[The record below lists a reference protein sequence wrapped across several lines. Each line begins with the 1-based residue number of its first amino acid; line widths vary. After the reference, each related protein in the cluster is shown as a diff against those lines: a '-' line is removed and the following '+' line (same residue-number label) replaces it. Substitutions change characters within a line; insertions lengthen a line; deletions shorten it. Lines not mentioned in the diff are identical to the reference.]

1 MAINIRIADPNNED
15 AYLSLLNWLNNNE
28 YLKANG
34 RLEVTKSTSGQGSGV
49 EVMQLILNSG
59 FDLANLV
66 LAIAKWRTEARDK
79 AAPVTVT
86 VDERRTELSV
96 ADLADGHVVL
106 RALTGAADPRRSE
119 CVLIGVEDYMPLR
132 RLPAARRNVA
142 RLRDVL
148 ADPGVWG
155 IPGDR
160 LHTVEYPRSAADIR
174 DVVSAAAAKAADTL
188 LVYFAGH
195 GLYHPDEKLLL
206 ALPEAT
212 GKDDEHTVPWKQ
224 LAEVIQHSNA
234 ARKVV
239 VLDCCYAGL
248 ALDGQAA
255 APPTLGDVARAQG
268 VYVLAAAQKHEEAS
282 APDDEEYTAF
292 TGELL
297 RVLHDGIPADAPGGE
312 FLNLNAVHQEVRD
325 ALRKKH
331 RPQPDRFDP
340 GVIGKVPYFRNN
352 LTPQAKKRIVRDK
365 ARRDPWRPRLSRGRG
380 VAGSAVVLV
389 AALAALLLI
398 LKPWAPSLSL
408 VPNSDG
414 VSLTQYCATLTPQ
427 GAQGAQGFVID
438 QTSCVQKIDLDKAC
452 NYSYETSGLK
462 AEFTSPDPQS
472 AICVNPKTGVKFIQ
486 GIPKMAQYCGTL
498 APTADVTATYLN
510 PDYKNTWICQ
520 VKINMNLAC
529 DELYN
534 GTGMVA
540 RQDSSGYWNCYQ

>member
-1 MAINIRIADPNNED
+1 MVISIRIADPNNED

-34 RLEVTKSTSGQGSGV
+34 RLEVTKSTSGQSSGV
-49 EVMQLILNSG
+49 EIIQLILNSG

-86 VDERRTELSV
+86 VDERTTELSV

-106 RALTGAADPRRSE
+106 RALTGAADPRWSE
-119 CVLIGVEDYMPLR
+119 CVLIGVDDYMPLR
-132 RLPAARRNVA
+132 RLPAVRRNVA
-142 RLRDVL
+142 QLKDVL
-148 ADPGVWG
+148 ADPAGVWG

-160 LHTVEYPRSAADIR
+160 LHTVEYPRSAADIL
-174 DVVSAAAAKAADTL
+174 DVVSAAATKATDTL

-206 ALPEAT
+206 ALPDAT
-212 GKDDEHTVPWKQ
+212 GKDDEHTVRWKQ

-248 ALDGQAA
+248 ALGGQAA
-255 APPTLGDVARAQG
+255 APPELGEVARAQG
-268 VYVLAAAQKHEEAS
+268 VYVLAATQKHEEAS
-282 APDDEEYTAF
+282 APDGEEYTAF

-297 RVLHDGIPADAPGGE
+297 RVLHDGIPADPPGGE

-340 GVIGKVPYFRNN
+340 GVIGKAPYFRNN
-352 LTPQAKKRIVRDK
+352 LTSHAKKRIVRDK
-365 ARRDPWRPRLSRGRG
+365 TRRNSWRPRLSRGRW
-380 VAGSAVVLV
+380 AGGSTVVLV

-414 VSLTQYCATLTPQ
+414 VSLTQYCASLTPQ
-427 GAQGAQGFVID
+427 GVQGFVID
-438 QTSCVQKIDLDKAC
+438 RTNCVEKIDLDKAC
-452 NYSYETSGLK
+452 NYSYQTSGLK

-472 AICVNPKTGVKFIQ
+472 AICVNPETGVKFIQ
-486 GIPKMAQYCGTL
+486 GITKMAQYCGTL
-498 APTADVTATYLN
+498 APTAAVTATYLN

-520 VKINMNLAC
+520 VEINMNLAC

-540 RQDSSGYWNCYQ
+540 RQDNGYWNCYE

>member
-1 MAINIRIADPNNED
+1 MAISIRITDPHNEG
-15 AYLSLLNWLNNNE
+15 AYLSLHNWLNNNE
-28 YLKANG
+28 YLKVNG
-34 RLEVTKSTSGQGSGV
+34 RLEVTKSTSGQSSGV
-49 EVMQLILNSG
+49 VVMQLILNSG

-86 VDERRTELSV
+86 VDERTTELSE
-96 ADLADGHVVL
+96 ADLADGRVVL

-119 CVLIGVEDYMPLR
+119 CVLIGVEDYTPLR
-132 RLPAARRNVA
+132 RLPAVRRNVA
-142 RLRDVL
+142 RLKDVL

-155 IPGDR
+155 IPADR

-174 DVVSAAAAKAADTL
+174 DVVSAAATKATDTL
-188 LVYFAGH
+188 LIYFAGH

-206 ALPEAT
+206 ALPDAT

-224 LAEVIQHSNA
+224 LAEVIRHSNA

-248 ALDGQAA
+248 ALDGQDA
-255 APPTLGDVARAQG
+255 APPKLGDVAQAQD

-297 RVLHDGIPADAPGGE
+297 RVLHDGIPADAPDRE

-325 ALRKKH
+325 ALRKKG

-352 LTPQAKKRIVRDK
+352 LTSQAKKRIDRDK
-365 ARRDPWRPRLSRGRG
+365 TRHDPWRARLSRGRRVG
-380 VAGSAVVLV
+380 GSAVVLV

-414 VSLTQYCATLTPQ
+414 VSLTQYCASLAP
-427 GAQGAQGFVID
+427 QGAQGFVVD
-438 QTSCVQKIDLDKAC
+438 QTNCVQKIDLDNAC
-452 NYSYETSGLK
+452 NYSYETNGLK

-486 GIPKMAQYCGTL
+486 GITKMAQYCGTL
-498 APTADVTATYLN
+498 AQTADVTATYLN

-534 GTGMVA
+534 GTGLVA
-540 RQDSSGYWNCYQ
+540 QEDSSGYWNCYQ

>member
-1 MAINIRIADPNNED
+1 MAINIRITDPNNEG

-34 RLEVTKSTSGQGSGV
+34 HLEVTKSTSGQSSGV

-66 LAIAKWRTEARDK
+66 LAIAKWRTDARDK

-86 VDERRTELSV
+86 VDERTTELSV
-96 ADLADGHVVL
+96 ADLADGQVVL

-119 CVLIGVEDYMPLR
+119 CVLIGVEDYTPLR
-132 RLPAARRNVA
+132 RLPAVRRNVA

-148 ADPGVWG
+148 VNPGVWG
-155 IPGDR
+155 IPADR
-160 LHTVEYPRSAADIR
+160 LHIVEYPRSAADIR
-174 DVVSAAAAKAADTL
+174 NVVSAAATKATDTL

-206 ALPEAT
+206 ALPDAT
-212 GKDDEHTVPWKQ
+212 GKDDKHTVPWKQ

-255 APPTLGDVARAQG
+255 APPRLGDVARTQG
-268 VYVLAAAQKHEEAS
+268 VYVLAAVQKHEEAS

-297 RVLHDGIPADAPGGE
+297 RVLHDGILVDAPGGE

-340 GVIGKVPYFRNN
+340 DVLGKVPYFRNN
-352 LTPQAKKRIVRDK
+352 LTAQTKKRIVRDK
-365 ARRDPWRPRLSRGRG
+365 ARRDRWRPGLSRGRLVG
-380 VAGSAVVLV
+380 GSAVVLV
-389 AALAALLLI
+389 AVLAALLLI

-414 VSLTQYCATLTPQ
+414 ISLTQYCGTLTQEAP
-427 GAQGAQGFVID
+427 GFVID
-438 QTSCVQKIDLDKAC
+438 QTNCVQKIDLDKAC
-452 NYSYETSGLK
+452 NYSYQTSGLK

-472 AICVNPKTGVKFIQ
+472 AICVNPETGTKFIQ
-486 GIPKMAQYCGTL
+486 GITKMAQYCETL

-540 RQDSSGYWNCYQ
+540 RQDNGYWNCYQ

>member
-1 MAINIRIADPNNED
+1 MAVNIRIADPNNED
-15 AYLSLLNWLNNNE
+15 AYLSLLNWLNNDD
-28 YLKANG
+28 YLKAHG
-34 RLEVTKSTSGQGSGV
+34 HLEVTKSTYGQSSGV
-49 EVMQLILNSG
+49 EVMQLILDSG

-79 AAPVTVT
+79 AAPVTIT
-86 VDERRTELSV
+86 VDERTTELSV

-106 RALTGAADPRRSE
+106 RALNGAADPRRSE
-119 CVLIGVEDYMPLR
+119 CVLIGVEDYTPLR
-132 RLPAARRNVA
+132 RLPAVRRNVA
-142 RLRDVL
+142 RLRDLL

-174 DVVSAAAAKAADTL
+174 DVVSAAATKATDTL

-206 ALPEAT
+206 ALPDAT
-212 GKDDEHTVPWKQ
+212 GKDDEHTVPWKH

-255 APPTLGDVARAQG
+255 APPKLGDVARAQG

-292 TGELL
+292 TGALL
-297 RVLHDGIPADAPGGE
+297 QVLHDGIPADAPGGE

-340 GVIGKVPYFRNN
+340 GAIGKVPYFRNN
-352 LTPQAKKRIVRDK
+352 LTSQAKKRIVRDK
-365 ARRDPWRPRLSRGRG
+365 ARLDPWRPRLSLGRRVG
-380 VAGSAVVLV
+380 GSAVVLV

-398 LKPWAPSLSL
+398 VKPWARSLSL
-408 VPNSDG
+408 VPNSTG
-414 VSLTQYCATLTPQ
+414 ISLTQYCATLAP
-427 GAQGAQGFVID
+427 QGAQGFVID
-438 QTSCVQKIDLDKAC
+438 QANCVQKIDLDKAC
-452 NYSYETSGLK
+452 NYSYSTSGLK

-472 AICVNPKTGVKFIQ
+472 AICINPNTGARFIQ
-486 GIPKMAQYCGTL
+486 GITKMAQYCGTL
-498 APTADVTATYLN
+498 AQTADVTATYHD
-510 PDYKNTWICQ
+510 PDYKNTWICE
-520 VKINMNLAC
+520 VNINMNLAC

-540 RQDSSGYWNCYQ
+540 LQDSSSDWNCYQY

>member
-15 AYLSLLNWLNNNE
+15 AYLSLLNWLNNDE

-34 RLEVTKSTSGQGSGV
+34 RLEVTKSMSGQSAGV
-49 EVMQLILNSG
+49 EVIQLILNSG
-59 FDLANLV
+59 FALANLV

-79 AAPVTVT
+79 VTPVTVT
-86 VDERRTELSV
+86 VDERTTELSV

-119 CVLIGVEDYMPLR
+119 SVLIGVEDYTPLR
-132 RLPAARRNVA
+132 RLPAVRRNVA

-160 LHTVEYPRSAADIR
+160 LHIVEYPRSAADIR
-174 DVVSAAAAKAADTL
+174 DVVSAAATKATDTL

-195 GLYHPDEKLLL
+195 GLYHPDGKLLL
-206 ALPEAT
+206 ALPDAT
-212 GKDDEHTVPWKQ
+212 GKDGEHTVPWEQ

-248 ALDGQAA
+248 ALGGQAA
-255 APPTLGDVARAQG
+255 EPPKLGDVARVQG

-297 RVLHDGIPADAPGGE
+297 RVLHDGILADAPGGE

-340 GVIGKVPYFRNN
+340 GAVGKVPYFRNN
-352 LTPQAKKRIVRDK
+352 LTSQAKKRIVRNK
-365 ARRDPWRPRLSRGRG
+365 ARRDPWRPRLSRGRWVG
-380 VAGSAVVLV
+380 GSAVVLA

-398 LKPWAPSLSL
+398 LKPWAPSLTL

-427 GAQGAQGFVID
+427 GAQGAGFVID
-438 QTSCVQKIDLDKAC
+438 QTNCVQKIDLNEAC
-452 NYSYETSGLK
+452 NYSYQTSGLK

-472 AICVNPKTGVKFIQ
+472 AICVNPKTGEKLFQ
-486 GIPKMAQYCGTL
+486 GIPKMTQYCGTL
-498 APTADVTATYLN
+498 AQTDHVTATYHN

-520 VKINMNLAC
+520 VKVDMDLAC
-529 DELYN
+529 DELYK

-540 RQDSSGYWNCYQ
+540 RQDSNGYWNCYQ